1 MISEKFIKNKTT
13 LVTLISACLIVIISL
28 GIRQTFGMFYFDFAL
43 DLEITL
49 RQFGFA
55 IGLQM
60 LLWGLFGPW
69 FGIVTD
75 KYGGHIA
82 VFIGFVF
89 YLLGILLLYSGF
101 NKGFYFIINMGI
113 LIGIGLGAT
122 AISIPV
128 SIVAKHFPSSNRTIA
143 TGIVTAAG
151 SFGYFVSPLFTRVSL
166 VEYGWLDTLLFFSI
180 FLFIGLFLAFLL
192 TTPKNVVGG
201 IANDKQTATE
211 ALKEAFSNKSFI
223 YLLIGFFVCG
233 WHITL
238 VATHIPTY
246 LNDRG
251 LPEWCAATL
260 LAMIG
265 LFNIFGT
272 LTSGYLSTKYPKKLV
287 LSFIYIARGIVIAL
301 FIFLPPS
308 PILAVLFG
316 ITFGF
321 LWLATVPP
329 TNGIVG
335 TIFGTKYIGL
345 LYGLVFLNHQIGSFF
360 GAYLGSV
367 FREVYGSYD
376 YAWYVSIALSIF
388 AALIHLPIK
397 EKQVK
402 RLSRAY

>member
-1 MISEKFIKNKTT
+1 MISEKFIKNKST
-13 LVTLISACLIVIISL
+13 LVTLIAACLIVIISL
-28 GIRQTFGMFYFDFAL
+28 GIRQTFGMFYFDFEL

-49 RQFGFA
+49 RQFSFA

-60 LLWGLFGPW
+60 FLWGLFGPW

-82 VFIGFVF
+82 VFIGFAF

-101 NKGFYFIINMGI
+101 NKGFYFIMNMGI

-122 AISIPV
+122 AVSIPV
-128 SIVAKHFPSSNRTIA
+128 SVVSKHFPSSNRTIA
-143 TGIVTAAG
+143 TSIVTAAG
-151 SFGYFVSPLFTRVSL
+151 SFGYFVSPLFTKMSL
-166 VEYGWLDTLLFFSI
+166 VEYGWSDTLLFFSI
-180 FLFIGLFLAFLL
+180 FLVIGLFLAFLL
-192 TTPKNVVGG
+192 TTPKNIEGG
-201 IANDKQTATE
+201 VINDKQSAME
-211 ALKEAFSNKSFI
+211 AINEAFKNKSFI
-223 YLLIGFFVCG
+223 YLTLGFFVCG

-238 VATHIPTY
+238 VATHIPAY

-251 LPEWCAATL
+251 LPGWCAATL
-260 LAMIG
+260 LSMIG

-272 LTSGYLSTKYPKKLV
+272 LTSGYLSTKFPKKLV
-287 LSFIYIARGIVIAL
+287 LSFIYFMRGIVIAL

-329 TNGIVG
+329 TAGMVSF
-335 TIFGTKYIGL
+335 IFGTKYMGL
-345 LYGLVFLNHQIGSFF
+345 LYGIVFLSHQVGSFF
-360 GAYLGSV
+360 GAYLGGV
-367 FREVYGSYD
+367 FKEVYGSYD

-388 AALIHLPIK
+388 AGLIHLPIK

-402 RLSRAY
+402 RLQTA

>member
-1 MISEKFIKNKTT
+1 MNSERFIKNKKA
-13 LVTLISACLIVIISL
+13 LVTLIAASLIVIISL
-28 GIRQTFGMFYFDFAL
+28 GIRQTFGMFYFDFEL

-49 RQFGFA
+49 RQFSFA

-60 LLWGLFGPW
+60 FLWGLFGPW

-82 VFIGFVF
+82 VFIGFSF

-101 NKGFYFIINMGI
+101 NKGFYFIMNMGI

-122 AISIPV
+122 AVSIPV
-128 SIVAKHFPSSNRTIA
+128 SVVSKHFPSSNRTIA

-151 SFGYFVSPLFTRVSL
+151 SFGYFVSPLFTRMSL
-166 VEYGWLDTLLFFSI
+166 VEYGWSDTLLFFSI
-180 FLFIGLFLAFLL
+180 FLVIGLFLAFLL
-192 TTPKNVVGG
+192 NTPKNVEGG
-201 IANDKQTATE
+201 IIEDKQTAME
-211 ALKEAFSNKSFI
+211 AIKEAFKNKSFI
-223 YLLIGFFVCG
+223 YLTLGFFVCG

-238 VATHIPTY
+238 VATHIPEY
-246 LNDRG
+246 LNDKG
-251 LPEWCAATL
+251 LPGWCAATL
-260 LAMIG
+260 LSMIG

-272 LTSGYLSTKYPKKLV
+272 LTSGYLSTKFPKKLI
-287 LSFIYIARGIVIAL
+287 LSFIYLMRGVVIAL

-308 PILAVLFG
+308 PTLAVLFG

-329 TNGIVG
+329 TAGMVSF
-335 TIFGTKYIGL
+335 IFGTKYMGL
-345 LYGLVFLNHQIGSFF
+345 LYGIVFLSHQVGSFF
-360 GAYLGSV
+360 GAYLGGV
-367 FREVYGSYD
+367 FKEVYGSYD

-388 AALIHLPIK
+388 AGLIHLPIN

-402 RLSRAY
+402 RLQAA

>member
-1 MISEKFIKNKTT
+1 MSTEKFIKNKKA
-13 LVTLISACLIVIISL
+13 LVTLIAACLIVIISL
-28 GIRQTFGMFYFDFAL
+28 GIRQTFGMFYFDFEL
-43 DLEITL
+43 DLQITL
-49 RQFGFA
+49 RQFSFA

-60 LLWGLFGPW
+60 FLWGLFGPW

-82 VFIGFVF
+82 VFIGFAF

-101 NKGFYFIINMGI
+101 NKGFYFIMNMGI

-122 AISIPV
+122 AVSIPV
-128 SIVAKHFPSSNRTIA
+128 SVVSKHFPSSNRTIA

-151 SFGYFVSPLFTRVSL
+151 SFGYFVSPLFTRMSL
-166 VEYGWLDTLLFFSI
+166 VEYGWSDTLLFFSV
-180 FLFIGLFLAFLL
+180 FLVIGLFLAFLL

-201 IANDKQTATE
+201 IVDDKQTAME
-211 ALKEAFSNKSFI
+211 AIKEAFSNKSFI
-223 YLLIGFFVCG
+223 YLTLGFFVCG

-238 VATHIPTY
+238 VATHIPEY
-246 LNDRG
+246 LNDKG
-251 LPEWCAATL
+251 LPGWCAATL
-260 LAMIG
+260 LSMIG

-287 LSFIYIARGIVIAL
+287 LSFIYFMRGIVIAL

-308 PILAVLFG
+308 ATLAVLFG

-329 TNGIVG
+329 TAGIVSF
-335 TIFGTKYIGL
+335 IFGTKYMGL
-345 LYGLVFLNHQIGSFF
+345 LYGIVFLSHQVGSFF
-360 GAYLGSV
+360 GAYLGGV
-367 FREVYGSYD
+367 FKELYGSYD

-388 AALIHLPIK
+388 AGLIHLPIV
-397 EKQVK
+397 EKQVN
-402 RLSRAY
+402 RLQTA

>member
-1 MISEKFIKNKTT
+1 
-13 LVTLISACLIVIISL
+13 L
-28 GIRQTFGMFYFDFAL
+28 
-43 DLEITL
+43 
-49 RQFGFA
+49 
-55 IGLQM
+55 
-60 LLWGLFGPW
+60 

-122 AISIPV
+122 AVSIPV
-128 SIVAKHFPSSNRTIA
+128 SVVSKHFPSSNRTIA

-151 SFGYFVSPLFTRVSL
+151 SFGYFVSPLFTRMSL
-166 VEYGWLDTLLFFSI
+166 VEYGWLNTLLFFSI
-180 FLFIGLFLAFLL
+180 FLVIGLFLAFLL

-201 IANDKQTATE
+201 IIEDKQTAWEAITE
-211 ALKEAFSNKSFI
+211 AFKNKSFI
-223 YLLIGFFVCG
+223 YLILGFFVCG

-238 VATHIPTY
+238 IATHIPAY

-251 LPEWCAATL
+251 LSDWYAATL
-260 LAMIG
+260 LSMIG

-272 LTSGYLSTKYPKKLV
+272 LTSGYLSTKFPKKLI
-287 LSFIYIARGIVIAL
+287 LSSIYLMRGVIITL

-308 PILAVLFG
+308 PTLAILFG
-316 ITFGF
+316 VTFGF

-329 TNGIVG
+329 TAGIVSS
-335 TIFGTKYIGL
+335 IFGTKYMGL
-345 LYGLVFLNHQIGSFF
+345 LYGIVFLSHQVGSFF
-360 GAYLGSV
+360 GAYLGGV
-367 FREVYGSYD
+367 FKEVYGSYD

-388 AALIHLPIK
+388 AALIHLPIIENK
-397 EKQVK
+397 VT
-402 RLSRAY
+402 RLQTA

>member
-1 MISEKFIKNKTT
+1 MSSEKFIKNKST
-13 LVTLISACLIVIISL
+13 LVTLITACLIVIISL
-28 GIRQTFGMFYFDFAL
+28 GIRQTFGMFYLDFEL
-43 DLEITL
+43 DLGITL
-49 RQFGFA
+49 RQFSFA

-60 LLWGLFGPW
+60 FLWGLFGPL

-82 VFIGFVF
+82 VFIGFIF

-122 AISIPV
+122 AVSIPV
-128 SIVAKHFPSSNRTIA
+128 SVVSKHFPSSNRTIA

-151 SFGYFVSPLFTRVSL
+151 SFGYFVSPLFTRMSL
-166 VEYGWLDTLLFFSI
+166 VEYGWSNTLLFFSI
-180 FLFIGLFLAFLL
+180 FLVIGLFLAFLL

-201 IANDKQTATE
+201 IIEDKQTAWE
-211 ALKEAFSNKSFI
+211 AINEAFKNKSFI
-223 YLLIGFFVCG
+223 YLTLGFFVCG

-238 VATHIPTY
+238 IATHIPAY

-251 LPEWCAATL
+251 LQDWYAATL
-260 LAMIG
+260 LSMIG

-272 LTSGYLSTKYPKKLV
+272 LTSGYLSTKFPKKII
-287 LSFIYIARGIVIAL
+287 LSSIYLMRGVIIAL

-308 PILAVLFG
+308 PTLAILFG
-316 ITFGF
+316 VTFGF

-329 TNGIVG
+329 TAGIVSS
-335 TIFGTKYIGL
+335 IFGTKYMGL
-345 LYGLVFLNHQIGSFF
+345 LYGIVFLSHQVGSFF
-360 GAYLGSV
+360 GAYLGGV
-367 FREVYGSYD
+367 FKEVYGSYD

-388 AALIHLPIK
+388 AGLIHLPII
-397 EKQVK
+397 EKKVK
-402 RLSRAY
+402 RLQTV

>member
-1 MISEKFIKNKTT
+1 MSSEKLIKSKSA
-13 LVTLISACLIVIISL
+13 LITLISACLIVIISL
-28 GIRQTFGMFYFDFAL
+28 GIRQTFGMFYFDFEL

-49 RQFGFA
+49 RQFSFA

-60 LLWGLFGPW
+60 FLWGLFGPW

-82 VFIGFVF
+82 VFIGFIF

-101 NKGFYFIINMGI
+101 NKGFYFIVNMGI

-122 AISIPV
+122 AVSIPV
-128 SIVAKHFPSSNRTIA
+128 SIVSKHFPSSNRTIA

-151 SFGYFVSPLFTRVSL
+151 SFGYFVSPLFTRMSL
-166 VEYGWLDTLLFFSI
+166 VEYGWTDTLLFFSI
-180 FLFIGLFLAFLL
+180 FLVIGLFLAFLL

-201 IANDKQTATE
+201 IINDKQSTKE
-211 ALKEAFSNKSFI
+211 ALKEAFTNKS
-223 YLLIGFFVCG
+223 YLYLTLGFFVCG

-238 VATHIPTY
+238 VATHIPAY
-246 LNDRG
+246 LNDKG
-251 LPEWCAATL
+251 LPDWCAATL
-260 LAMIG
+260 LSMIG

-272 LTSGYLSTKYPKKLV
+272 LTCGYLSTKLPKKFI
-287 LSFIYIARGIVIAL
+287 LSFIYFMRGIVIAL

-308 PILAVLFG
+308 PTTAVLFG

-329 TNGIVG
+329 TAGIVG
-335 TIFGTKYIGL
+335 LIFGTKYVGL
-345 LYGLVFLNHQIGSFF
+345 LYGIVFLSHQIGSFF
-360 GAYLGSV
+360 GAYLGGL
-367 FREVYGSYD
+367 FKEVYGSYD
-376 YAWYVSIALSIF
+376 YAWYISIALSIF
-388 AALIHLPIK
+388 AGLVHLPIK

-402 RLSRAY
+402 RLQTT

>member
-1 MISEKFIKNKTT
+1 MSSKKLIKSKSA

-28 GIRQTFGMFYFDFAL
+28 GIRQTFGMFYFDFEL

-49 RQFGFA
+49 RQFSFA

-60 LLWGLFGPW
+60 FLWGLFGPW

-82 VFIGFVF
+82 VFIGFSF

-122 AISIPV
+122 AVSIPV
-128 SIVAKHFPSSNRTIA
+128 SVVSKHFPSSNRTIA

-151 SFGYFVSPLFTRVSL
+151 SFGYFVSPLFTRMSL
-166 VEYGWLDTLLFFSI
+166 AEYGWADTLLFFSI
-180 FLFIGLFLAFLL
+180 FLIIGLFLAFLL

-201 IANDKQTATE
+201 VINDKQTAGE
-211 ALKEAFSNKSFI
+211 AIKEAFRNKSFI
-223 YLLIGFFVCG
+223 YLTLGFFVCG

-238 VATHIPTY
+238 VATHIPAY

-251 LPEWCAATL
+251 LPGWCAATL
-260 LAMIG
+260 LSMIG

-272 LTSGYLSTKYPKKLV
+272 LTAGYLSIKFPKKLI
-287 LSFIYIARGIVIAL
+287 LSYIYIMRGIVIAL

-308 PILAVLFG
+308 PTLAVLFG
-316 ITFGF
+316 VTFGF

-329 TNGIVG
+329 TAGLVSF
-335 TIFGTKYIGL
+335 IFGTKYMGL
-345 LYGLVFLNHQIGSFF
+345 LYGIVFLSHQVGSFF
-360 GAYLGSV
+360 GAYLGGV
-367 FREVYGSYD
+367 FKEVYGTYD

-388 AALIHLPIK
+388 AGLIHLPIK

-402 RLSRAY
+402 RLQIA

>member
-1 MISEKFIKNKTT
+1 MSSKKLIKSKTA

-28 GIRQTFGMFYFDFAL
+28 GIRQTFGMFYFDFEL

-49 RQFGFA
+49 RQFSFA

-60 LLWGLFGPW
+60 FLWGLFGPW

-82 VFIGFVF
+82 VFIGFCF
-89 YLLGILLLYSGF
+89 YLLGIVLLYSGF

-122 AISIPV
+122 AVSIPV
-128 SIVAKHFPSSNRTIA
+128 SVVSKHFPSSNRTIA

-151 SFGYFVSPLFTRVSL
+151 SFGYFVSPLFTRMSL
-166 VEYGWLDTLLFFSI
+166 VEYGWSDTLLFFSI
-180 FLFIGLFLAFLL
+180 FLVIGLFLAFLL
-192 TTPKNVVGG
+192 TTPKNVEGG
-201 IANDKQTATE
+201 IVDDKQTISE
-211 ALKEAFSNKSFI
+211 ALSEAFKNKSYI
-223 YLLIGFFVCG
+223 YLTLGFFVCG

-238 VATHIPTY
+238 VATHIPEY
-246 LNDRG
+246 LNDKG
-251 LPEWCAATL
+251 LPGWCAATL
-260 LAMIG
+260 LSMIG

-272 LTSGYLSTKYPKKLV
+272 LTSGYLSTKFPKRYI
-287 LSFIYIARGIVIAL
+287 LSFIYLMRGVVIAI

-308 PILAVLFG
+308 PTLAVLFG

-329 TNGIVG
+329 TAGIVSS
-335 TIFGTKYIGL
+335 IFGTKYMGL
-345 LYGLVFLNHQIGSFF
+345 LYGIVFLSHQVGSFF
-360 GAYLGSV
+360 GAYLGGV
-367 FREVYGSYD
+367 FKEVYGSYD

-388 AALIHLPIK
+388 AGLIHLPIK

-402 RLSRAY
+402 RLQAA

>member
-1 MISEKFIKNKTT
+1 MSPEKFIKDKKA
-13 LVTLISACLIVIISL
+13 LVTLIAACLIVIISL
-28 GIRQTFGMFYFDFAL
+28 GIRQTFGMFYFDFEL
-43 DLEITL
+43 DLQITL
-49 RQFGFA
+49 RQFSFA

-60 LLWGLFGPW
+60 FLWGLFGPW

-82 VFIGFVF
+82 VFIGFAF

-101 NKGFYFIINMGI
+101 NKGFYFIMNMGI

-122 AISIPV
+122 AVSIPV
-128 SIVAKHFPSSNRTIA
+128 SVVSKHFPSSNRTIA

-151 SFGYFVSPLFTRVSL
+151 SFGYFVSPLFTRMSL
-166 VEYGWLDTLLFFSI
+166 VEYGWSDTLLFFSI
-180 FLFIGLFLAFLL
+180 FLVIGLFLAFLL
-192 TTPKNVVGG
+192 TTPKNVEGG
-201 IANDKQTATE
+201 KINDKQTAME
-211 ALKEAFSNKSFI
+211 AMNEAFKNKSFI
-223 YLLIGFFVCG
+223 YLTLGFFVCG

-238 VATHIPTY
+238 VATHIPAY
-246 LNDRG
+246 LNDKG
-251 LPEWCAATL
+251 LPGWCAATL
-260 LAMIG
+260 LSMIG

-272 LTSGYLSTKYPKKLV
+272 LTSGYLSTKFPKKLV
-287 LSFIYIARGIVIAL
+287 LSFIYFMRGIVIAL

-329 TNGIVG
+329 TAGMVSF
-335 TIFGTKYIGL
+335 IFGTKYMGL
-345 LYGLVFLNHQIGSFF
+345 LYGIVFLSHQVGSFF
-360 GAYLGSV
+360 GAYLGGV
-367 FREVYGSYD
+367 FKEVYGSYD

-388 AALIHLPIK
+388 AGLIHLPIK

-402 RLSRAY
+402 RLQTA

>member
-1 MISEKFIKNKTT
+1 MNSERFIKNKKA
-13 LVTLISACLIVIISL
+13 LVTLIAASLIVIISL
-28 GIRQTFGMFYFDFAL
+28 GIRQTFGMFYFDFEL

-49 RQFGFA
+49 RQFSFA

-60 LLWGLFGPW
+60 FLWGLFGPW

-82 VFIGFVF
+82 VFIGFSF

-101 NKGFYFIINMGI
+101 NKGFYFIMNMGI

-122 AISIPV
+122 AVSIPV
-128 SIVAKHFPSSNRTIA
+128 SVVSKHFPSSNRTIA

-151 SFGYFVSPLFTRVSL
+151 SFGYFVSPLFTRMSL
-166 VEYGWLDTLLFFSI
+166 VEYGWSDTLLFFSI
-180 FLFIGLFLAFLL
+180 FLVIGLFLAFLL
-192 TTPKNVVGG
+192 NTPKNVEGG
-201 IANDKQTATE
+201 IIEDKQTAME
-211 ALKEAFSNKSFI
+211 AIKEAFKNKSFI
-223 YLLIGFFVCG
+223 YLTLGFFVCG

-238 VATHIPTY
+238 VATHIPEY
-246 LNDRG
+246 LNDKG
-251 LPEWCAATL
+251 LPGWCAATL
-260 LAMIG
+260 LSMIG

-272 LTSGYLSTKYPKKLV
+272 LTSGYLSTKFPKKLI
-287 LSFIYIARGIVIAL
+287 LSFIYLMRGVVIAL

-308 PILAVLFG
+308 PTLAVLFG

-329 TNGIVG
+329 TAGIVSF
-335 TIFGTKYIGL
+335 IFGTKYMGL
-345 LYGLVFLNHQIGSFF
+345 LYGIVFLSHQVGSFF
-360 GAYLGSV
+360 GAYLGGV
-367 FREVYGSYD
+367 FKEVYGSYD

-388 AALIHLPIK
+388 AGLIHLPIN

-402 RLSRAY
+402 RLQAA